1 MVRESSEMERMA
13 ENGTTNF
20 SNPDDY
26 RSAIGAASVVVTAGG
41 DFNARLTWLN
51 LSCLHAFRGFENLPR
66 IAFIK
71 LSPEELSVSFPIS
84 ERSSLTYAGIGLRI
98 GDVVFHSRA
107 ERMHQRTNGKSQ
119 WGRISLPAQ
128 QLAFYSK
135 ALTGQEITSPP
146 AGRLLRP
153 TRMAVTQLLTLFSR
167 ACRLAETK
175 CELIANPEIARAL
188 EQELLHALINC
199 LTADDA
205 GDNLKT
211 RPSHADIMVRF
222 EEALATHSDPHLNL
236 PTLCSAIGVP
246 ERTLRVCCTEFL
258 GMSPT
263 RYHLLR
269 RLNMAR
275 SALGSADP
283 TTASV
288 AQIARNHQFLEP
300 GRFAV
305 VYRTVFG
312 EMPSSTLRRSRIKAA

>member
-1 MVRESSEMERMA
+1 MERMA
-13 ENGTTNF
+13 ENGTTAF

-26 RSAIGAASVVVTAGG
+26 RSAIGAARVIVTAGG

-51 LSCLHAFRGFENLPR
+51 LSCLHAFRGVENLPR

-107 ERMHQRTNGKSQ
+107 ERMHQRIDGKSQ
-119 WGRISLPAQ
+119 WGCISLPAQ
-128 QLAFYSK
+128 QLAFYGK

-146 AGRLLRP
+146 VGRLLRP
-153 TRMAVTQLLTLFSR
+153 TPTAVTQLLTLFSR

-199 LTADDA
+199 LTADVAA
-205 GDNLKT
+205 GNLKT

-222 EEALATHSDPHLNL
+222 EQALAAHSDPHLNL
-236 PTLCSAIGVP
+236 PTLCSTIGVP

-258 GMSPT
+258 GVSPM

-275 SALGSADP
+275 SALRNADP
-283 TTASV
+283 TTASI

>member
-1 MVRESSEMERMA
+1 
-13 ENGTTNF
+13 
-20 SNPDDY
+20 
-26 RSAIGAASVVVTAGG
+26 
-41 DFNARLTWLN
+41 
-51 LSCLHAFRGFENLPR
+51 
-66 IAFIK
+66 

-107 ERMHQRTNGKSQ
+107 ERMHQRIDGKSQ
-119 WGRISLPAQ
+119 WGCISLPAQ
-128 QLAFYSK
+128 QLAFYGK

-146 AGRLLRP
+146 VGRLLRP
-153 TRMAVTQLLTLFSR
+153 TPTAVTQLLTLFSR

-199 LTADDA
+199 LTADVAA
-205 GDNLKT
+205 GNLKT

-222 EEALATHSDPHLNL
+222 EQALAAHSDPHLNL
-236 PTLCSAIGVP
+236 PTLCSTIGVP

-258 GMSPT
+258 GVSPM

-275 SALGSADP
+275 SALRNADP